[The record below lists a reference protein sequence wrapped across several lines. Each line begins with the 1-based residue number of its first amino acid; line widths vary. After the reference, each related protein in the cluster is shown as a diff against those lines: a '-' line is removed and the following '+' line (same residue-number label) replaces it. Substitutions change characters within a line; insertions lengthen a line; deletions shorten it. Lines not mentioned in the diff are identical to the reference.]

1 MFLNESP
8 APAPFREP
16 HSRCFEQPNSSDA
29 IWGDVSLPRTILR
42 CAGTVYCSAVIFPNT
57 SFDVIPTTNGVGNIK
72 GIQCTFVNN
81 STGILNIFVDGGS
94 AQALTLT
101 GSHYPRD
108 VDGETFTGWIPFNIR
123 FTTSIRIQLQKG
135 SGTGQIACSVSWA
148 LD

>member
-1 MFLNESP
+1 MKYMLT
-8 APAPFREP
+8 
-16 HSRCFEQPNSSDA
+16 
-29 IWGDVSLPRTILR
+29 TILVLSLLTPTALASDDGQTQPR
-42 CAGTVYCSAVIFPNT
+42 LSHSAVIFPNT
-57 SFDVIPTTNGVGNIK
+57 SFDVIPTTNGIGNIK

-81 STGILNIFVDGGS
+81 STGTLNIFVDGGS

-101 GSHYPRD
+101 GNHYPRD

-123 FTTSIRIQLQKG
+123 FTTSIRVQLQKG